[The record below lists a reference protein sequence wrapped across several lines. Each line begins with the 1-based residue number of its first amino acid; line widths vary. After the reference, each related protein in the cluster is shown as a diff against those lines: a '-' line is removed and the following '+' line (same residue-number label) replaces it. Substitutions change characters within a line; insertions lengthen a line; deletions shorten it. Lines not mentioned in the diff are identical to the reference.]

1 MKSGECPPDKSKI
14 NLKITYASPT
24 LVNFIQNQ
32 KDCSLNKSAALIC
45 EINPTDGCGVYEIHP
60 QTTVCTL
67 SPTLGQLRARC
78 HQPPS
83 SWHRQS
89 VLSFRCCMSGHEE
102 NSPLYT
108 ATILS
113 LPQKTGTHS
122 PYSHFA
128 TSAVGC

>member
-67 SPTLGQLRARC
+67 SPTLGQLR
-78 HQPPS
+78 PGVTS
-83 SWHRQS
+83 HRPHGTDN
-89 VLSFRCCMSGHEE
+89 LSF
-102 NSPLYT
+102 
-108 ATILS
+108 LS
-113 LPQKTGTHS
+113 D
-122 PYSHFA
+122 
-128 TSAVGC
+128 AV